1 MASSAYSYISS
12 IFRNSH
18 SFSLE
23 RLDVEQ
29 VHLLLHTLE
38 KRELRM
44 LKKELESNVY
54 QLVSAEDRDYFIDA
68 IESMVQVRK
77 QRSLRNETVGELLKL
92 FCNKSSKRVCEARL
106 KLRRRYGHQTTAVQR
121 KIIDAFL
128 DGTKGDRHW
137 AFGLLMKNWDMRFE
151 EKIEA
156 LWNAYHEEFC
166 RCIIVAY
173 FSEEYLLQHEE
184 VWKSRAVD
192 DRCEEVDAC
201 SNCEYIMQQEQVGED
216 RVLYADFKAYKNICM
231 RLANTPGFVV
241 DRSRLFTGD
250 YYEVMAR
257 TGGKVD
263 GAEMLDYVFGLVKR
277 QLDEP
282 EKIYVFS
289 YPGVNYGFSR
299 GRKDYSVATVCDLN
313 HLLNYMA
320 LLKLDKE
327 LIYFFNWDRS
337 VCEKFSWRVDGYR
350 LRERTVRDIYVR
362 VLTESLP
369 ESPAELCDAL
379 QENEGESYVPTA
391 SALSPEEKNTKL
403 ETMCQKNPYLAAM
416 IEKLGLE

>member
-1 MASSAYSYISS
+1 MASLAYSYILS

-18 SFSLE
+18 SLSLE

-29 VHLLLHTLE
+29 VYLLLHTLE

-54 QLVSAEDRDYFIDA
+54 QLVSTEDRDYFIDA

-92 FCNKSSKRVCEARL
+92 FCNKNSKRVREARL
-106 KLRRRYGHQTTAVQR
+106 KLKAHFEHRSQAVRR

-128 DGTKGDRHW
+128 DGVKSDRQW
-137 AFGLLMKNWDMRFE
+137 AYEQLMLEWSKCFE
-151 EKIEA
+151 GKIEA

-173 FSEEYLLQHEE
+173 FSEEYLLQHED

-263 GAEMLDYVFGLVKR
+263 GAEMLDYIFGLVKR
-277 QLDEP
+277 QLDDP
-282 EKIYVFS
+282 NAIFISS
-289 YPGVNYGFSR
+289 YLGRNYDFSR
-299 GRKDYSVATVCDLN
+299 VRKDYSVSTVCDLN

-327 LIYFFNWDRS
+327 LICFFNWDRS
-337 VCEKFSWRVDGYR
+337 VCKKFNWRVDGHR
-350 LRERTVRDIYVR
+350 LRDRTVRDIYVK
-362 VLTESLP
+362 VLKESLP
-369 ESPAELCDAL
+369 ESPVELCDAM
-379 QENEGESYVPTA
+379 QEYEENCIPTA
-391 SALSPEEKNTKL
+391 SALSPEEKNAKL

-416 IEKLGLE
+416 IERLKME